1 MKFSAHKNRFTF
13 AILFERPCML
23 EYITFAGS
31 SDSSAQMR
39 TELGA
44 RSGNSRVKGIAP
56 SPVEVV

>member
-1 MKFSAHKNRFTF
+1 
-13 AILFERPCML
+13 ML
-23 EYITFAGS
+23 ENITFAGF

-56 SPVEVV
+56 SPVEPWFKFEREH

>member
-1 MKFSAHKNRFTF
+1 
-13 AILFERPCML
+13 ML

-56 SPVEVV
+56 SPVEVVQVSERALNRMQT